1 MLVIGNGQ
9 GSALR
14 PTTSATTD
22 AAPPVRDAAAVV
34 RLQDCLRRP
43 RRIALGVFDGV
54 HAGHREVIAGCDA
67 VVTFEPH
74 PMRVLSPRN
83 APPMLTSI
91 RRRAELVG
99 ALGVPELVVV
109 PFDQRLA
116 SVGADR
122 FVEETIVRRLDAV
135 HVAVGANFR
144 FGHRGLGDPTL
155 LEQDARFET
164 RTVGLS
170 VIDDAVVS
178 STRVRALIEDG
189 AILAANQ
196 LLGADLTLETT
207 HAVITGSTRTGGI
220 TIRAQIAA
228 GFVAPP
234 TGVYAAT
241 ASLPTWSA
249 PSAVRFETGLGPG
262 LFLADVHTEHR
273 DWNAHDLRFTL
284 HRRIDPVRR

>member
-1 MLVIGNGQ
+1 MLVIVSGQ

-14 PTTSATTD
+14 PTTSAT
-22 AAPPVRDAAAVV
+22 AHAESPARGAAAVV
-34 RLQDCLRRP
+34 QLQDCVRRP

-54 HAGHREVIAGCDA
+54 HAGHREVITGCDA

-74 PMRVLSPRN
+74 PMRVLSPES
-83 APPMLTSI
+83 APPMLTSM

-109 PFDQRLA
+109 PFDRRLA

-122 FVEETIVRRLDAV
+122 FVEETLVGCLDAV
-135 HVAVGANFR
+135 HVAVGVNFR
-144 FGHRGLGDPTL
+144 FGHRGLGDPAL

-170 VIDDAVVS
+170 VVDDAVVS
-178 STRVRALIEDG
+178 STRIRALVEDG
-189 AILAANQ
+189 AVLAANE

-207 HAVITGSTRTGGI
+207 AAAVTGSTRTGGV
-220 TIRAQIAA
+220 TVRAQVAD

-234 TGVYAAT
+234 NGVYAAT

-249 PSAVRFETGLGPG
+249 PSAVRFEAGHRRG

-273 DWNAHDLRFTL
+273 DWNAGDLRFTL
-284 HRRIDPVRR
+284 HRRIHPVRP